1 MKKLLG
7 ILVLGLL
14 LFSNTYAE
22 TIFDIKSK
30 NKNRIVIEAFEPT
43 NNTQLINNKI
53 NFQEIKDIALK
64 HCETND
70 IDWDPTFNRGS
81 TFNGVYQS
89 NRLKSVTYDFKCN
102 SSENQIVNTNN
113 DNSLPT
119 SKKICLELG
128 FTSGTEKFGDCVL
141 KIMSMNNSEN
151 EPTKEV
157 VSTANTTQDKQY
169 NSKPTFPRVEKNKFY
184 YKQLNRYSKM
194 PESELCI
201 SYINAYGWHKR
212 EIKQAIKYEVL
223 ETRGINCDRYMDVAY
238 YDKQKRDGEMTD
250 ALQDVFNS
258 GVGLALGV
266 DNSDDKNTKRTR
278 RNCIVQKVGK
288 NMYQQTCR

>member
-7 ILVLGLL
+7 IVVLGLL
-14 LFSNTYAE
+14 LSGNAYAE

-43 NNTQLINNKI
+43 NNTQFINNKI
-53 NFQEIKDIALK
+53 NFQELKDIALK

-70 IDWDPTFNRGS
+70 VDWDTTFNRGS
-81 TFNGVYQS
+81 TFNGVYAS
-89 NRLKSVTYDFKCN
+89 NRLKSVTYDFKCK

-113 DNSLPT
+113 DNSLT
-119 SKKICLELG
+119 ASKKICLELG
-128 FTSGTEKFGDCVL
+128 FTSETEKFGDCVL
-141 KIMSMNNSEN
+141 KIMSMSNSEN

-157 VSTANTTQDKQY
+157 ASTTDTTQDKQY
-169 NSKPTFPRVEKNKFY
+169 NSKPIFPRVEKNKFY
-184 YKQLNRYSKM
+184 YKQLNKYSKM
-194 PESELCI
+194 PEPELCI

-223 ETRGINCDRYMDVAY
+223 ETRSINCDRYMDVAY
-238 YDKQKRDGEMTD
+238 YDKQKRDEEMAD
-250 ALQDVFNS
+250 SLQKVFNS
-258 GVGLALGV
+258 GVDLAYGV
-266 DNSDDKNTKRTR
+266 DTSDDKNTKRTR
-278 RNCIVQKVGK
+278 KNCIVQKIGK